1 MGQIR
6 FFTLAF
12 LFASIL
18 FNFFVF
24 SPNNTGGVSPVLSIS
39 VLVLASYLAY
49 WTFFTDQ
56 GKKYAREYPSSLQEK
71 IIPKEREI
79 STQKTNK
86 ILKGLGIILLIFVSI
101 VVITT
106 ISNPPVP
113 NKVKR
118 TSLGSIRAYR
128 KELGSDGCIYI
139 SNIHPSYLKEN
150 SLEKIKRDTITLEN
164 KNCVIFE

>member
-79 STQKTNK
+79 
-86 ILKGLGIILLIFVSI
+86 
-101 VVITT
+101 
-106 ISNPPVP
+106 
-113 NKVKR
+113 
-118 TSLGSIRAYR
+118 IRAY
-128 KELGSDGCIYI
+128 
-139 SNIHPSYLKEN
+139 
-150 SLEKIKRDTITLEN
+150 
-164 KNCVIFE
+164 